1 MDQNMT
7 DRRDQ
12 RRESHDK
19 GACPYSRFEFHPKK
33 NGKYHQHHHAAAR
46 SHKTGAETYGKTE
59 EQGDRDAFP
68 IQLFTFCRLFFAAGI
83 RLYKESDTDEKRQKQ
98 RETSEYY
105 VSCQKS
111 DITPDCA
118 HCKDT
123 DQHDPAALQ
132 VDIFILCISISR
144 DS

>member
-19 GACPYSRFEFHPKK
+19 GACP
-33 NGKYHQHHHAAAR
+33 AAR

-59 EQGDRDAFP
+59 EQGDCNTFP
-68 IQLFTFCRLFFAAGI
+68 VQFFTFCRLLLAARI
-83 RLYKESDTDEKRQKQ
+83 RLYKKTDADKKRKKQQQ
-98 RETSEYY
+98 RETAEYH

-111 DITPDCA
+111 DITPDRA
-118 HCKDT
+118 HGKDT